1 MAAKQLLTKQLTC
14 PVCLDIYKDPR
25 IFPCE
30 AGGHTV
36 CKKCIDKLVRDSS
49 FKCPMC
55 KDDHDI
61 TCGETNIFIR
71 NMAISGLIDSFCGE
85 CWHRAPNGKCDHCG
99 MNICDGCRSSHII
112 FANAKASLQELGAT
126 LFEVLDVANEPAI
139 GLLLLDMEK
148 KVDNGVNYLIQKLEE
163 RRIKLKAEHRI
174 RIKKDDR
181 RSREPWKRQLELSM
195 GAAWIYVDVQ
205 TRQLGEM
212 YSDDISDQTMIDIQ
226 TQSKDNIAKIK
237 QYIKKAP
244 VVSIP
249 EFTLDN
255 KDAIDAISSY
265 GSRIPVID

>member
-25 IFPCE
+25 ISPCE

-36 CKKCIDKLVRDSS
+36 CKECIDMLLKDSS
-49 FKCPMC
+49 FRCPMC

-61 TCGETNIFIR
+61 TRGETNIFIR

-85 CWHRAPNGKCDHCG
+85 CWNRAPNGMCDHCG
-99 MNICDGCRSSHII
+99 INICDGCRSSHII
-112 FANAKASLQELGAT
+112 FANAEASLKELDAT
-126 LFEVLDVANEPAI
+126 LFEALDLANEPAI

-163 RRIKLKAEHRI
+163 RRVKLKAEQRI
-174 RIKKDDR
+174 RIKKDV
-181 RSREPWKRQLELSM
+181 RSREPWKMRLELSM
-195 GAAWIYVDVQ
+195 DAAKMYLDAK
-205 TRQLGEM
+205 TKKLGER

-226 TQSKDNIAKIK
+226 TKSKENIAEIK

-255 KDAIDAISSY
+255 KDAIDVISYY
-265 GSRIPVID
+265 GSRR